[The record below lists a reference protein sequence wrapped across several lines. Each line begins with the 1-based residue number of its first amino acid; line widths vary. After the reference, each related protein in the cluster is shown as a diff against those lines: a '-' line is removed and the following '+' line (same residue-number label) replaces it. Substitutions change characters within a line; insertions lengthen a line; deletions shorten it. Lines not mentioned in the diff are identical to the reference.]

1 MPSPGQ
7 LAPTRRMAKRIR
19 TQKPPTRLPFET
31 DDPTTGARHE
41 YQHRWPL
48 WQPNQT
54 ANFPALAITSM
65 SGLCTKPDAK
75 AFAPHPPKTHKS
87 RAINAE
93 HSGALGVATKEPWKG
108 RPAAI
113 GRVLLRLVKGLFTLV
128 FWFGTQY

>member
-7 LAPTRRMAKRIR
+7 LAPTRWMAKRIR

-54 ANFPALAITSM
+54 ANLPARATSRVNER
-65 SGLCTKPDAK
+65 STHRRCEGCCTTTASDSHLTGHERMIWTP
-75 AFAPHPPKTHKS
+75 S
-87 RAINAE
+87 
-93 HSGALGVATKEPWKG
+93 ATTASVCQLES
-108 RPAAI
+108 
-113 GRVLLRLVKGLFTLV
+113 V
-128 FWFGTQY
+128 